1 MGEEPNTTMGNI
13 PLHTPMYTAK
23 YIRQTFV
30 KSNDLDNI
38 VGGIVP
44 KYVTNIVSDILG
56 PATFEVVYS
65 NKTIVATNI
74 FDVTPF
80 VMNTVVFK
88 KADTTSI
95 QDYDALDYNVIE
107 ARNSNHNYSVM
118 IDNQGIATND
128 FMTLDFSYLYED
140 NHVWINVPTNE
151 SQKVRITQE
160 KLPIVLKMEEPQ
172 KGYIIITIKSLN
184 ELDGASLRDLIRFS
198 R

>member
-1 MGEEPNTTMGNI
+1 
-13 PLHTPMYTAK
+13 
-23 YIRQTFV
+23 
-30 KSNDLDNI
+30 
-38 VGGIVP
+38 
-44 KYVTNIVSDILG
+44 
-56 PATFEVVYS
+56 
-65 NKTIVATNI
+65 
-74 FDVTPF
+74 
-80 VMNTVVFK
+80 
-88 KADTTSI
+88 
-95 QDYDALDYNVIE
+95 
-107 ARNSNHNYSVM
+107 M